1 LQNGRRRWR
10 IAGLKQ
16 GGGVGRKG
24 GFGYLHGQEFREP
37 FSNALKGTMLS
48 LMLPE
53 GNEAD
58 IRFTQLAIADLKR
71 RWVQQVQ
78 PIHAQDMLSKEKTVP
93 SWNIKREK
101 KA

>member
-1 LQNGRRRWR
+1 M
-10 IAGLKQ
+10 
-16 GGGVGRKG
+16 
-24 GFGYLHGQEFREP
+24 HGQEFREP
-37 FSNALKGTMLS
+37 FSKASKGTMLS

-78 PIHAQDMLSKEKTVP
+78 PIHAHYMLSKERTVP
-93 SWNIKREK
+93 SWNIKREILREK
-101 KA
+101 GPIDRASQSAGQACANGGW